1 MCRGPGAVFGDI
13 KRSCSLRVELAGAC
27 GIADATRGKAS
38 SFIRAF
44 LEGKPYHCSKPVMT
58 MLLSISHDLGK
69 VVAAE
74 NGESIVRFINS
85 RVSLTSLF
93 ETTAI
98 AYEEAARA
106 AGRSLSSG
114 TYYYFMNCALGP
126 AQSSVPLVQ
135 WANSAHGCSHV
146 GLVVGKT
153 ARFGVKKFKAVYIH
167 IRLWD
172 TGFSQ
177 SQHDYTPYENQ
188 KLVYG
193 GKTTSSKANLNR
205 LVDAGI
211 AWLEDA
217 GYELTEE
224 HNCVAHY

>member
-1 MCRGPGAVFGDI
+1 MTLEQPPSAH
-13 KRSCSLRVELAGAC
+13 
-27 GIADATRGKAS
+27 ATT
-38 SFIRAF
+38 SFIPSMKLLQLLISCTAALAAAAPSLHDLPATSLQVRNSGNAVADSHGSS
-44 LEGKPYHCSKPVMT
+44 LVR
-58 MLLSISHDLGK
+58 LLSRDST
-69 VVAAE
+69 E
-74 NGESIVRFINS
+74 
-85 RVSLTSLF
+85 
-93 ETTAI
+93 

-106 AGRSLSSG
+106 AGGSLSSG

-172 TGFSQ
+172 TGFYQ
-177 SQHDYTPYENQ
+177 SQRDYTPYEDQ

-193 GKTTSSKANLNR
+193 GTTTSSKADLNR
-205 LVDAGI
+205 LVDAGN

-224 HNCVAHY
+224 HNCVAHYQYLASLL